1 MDTTE
6 TATTTATKPNQ
17 NVDANGDPTSLVIG
31 VAWDKESKNNPGIKY
46 QSIAFLGKKDTDEY
60 EVILRRKSDGSE
72 LPLYES
78 SCVMFLSK
86 KKEGDNPKKPDRV
99 IRVFLS

>member
-1 MDTTE
+1 MTDQ
-6 TATTTATKPNQ
+6 KILSNNPS
-17 NVDANGDPTSLVIG
+17 VDANGEPTSLVIG
-31 VAWDKESKNNPGIKY
+31 VAWDKESKNKPGLTY

-72 LPLYES
+72 LSLYDS
-78 SCVMFLSK
+78 KCVMFNSTK
-86 KKEGDNPKKPDRV
+86 KDGDNPKKPDRI

>member
-6 TATTTATKPNQ
+6 TTVKTNTN
-17 NVDANGDPTSLVIG
+17 NVDADGNPTSIVVG

>member
-1 MDTTE
+1 MSE
-6 TATTTATKPNQ
+6 QNNQ
-17 NVDANGDPTSLVIG
+17 NNQGEGDKKSLVIG
-31 VAWDKESKNNPGIKY
+31 VAWDRTSRNNSDLKF
-46 QSIAFLGKKDTDEY
+46 QSIAFLGKKETDEY

-72 LPLYES
+72 LPLYEA
-78 SCVMFLSK
+78 SCSMFTSA